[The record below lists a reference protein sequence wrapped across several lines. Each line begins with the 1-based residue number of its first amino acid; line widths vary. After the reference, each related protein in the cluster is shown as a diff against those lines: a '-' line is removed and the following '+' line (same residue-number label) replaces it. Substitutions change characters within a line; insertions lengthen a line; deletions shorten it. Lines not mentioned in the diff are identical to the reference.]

1 MREMGK
7 KRATKMDKDGKY
19 GKDGKDGKDG
29 YETLCECA
37 ELLENRRRVC
47 GITAA
52 PCDVACINCH
62 WK

>member
-1 MREMGK
+1 MRKMREMGK
-7 KRATKMDKDGKY
+7 KRAIKMD
-19 GKDGKDGKDG
+19 KDGKDG

-37 ELLENRRRVC
+37 ELLENGRRVC

-62 WK
+62 WKQAKAL